1 MLIAGRYRL
10 HDPIGRG
17 AMGEVWRGRDETL
30 GRPVAVKL
38 LLAQESDPTA
48 ASRFRLEAQ
57 TAGRLNHP
65 HVVSVLDFGEQEGRL
80 FLVMELVDGDSV
92 AGLLSTAAPLPA
104 ERIAR
109 IAAQAAAGLAA
120 AHQQSIVHRDIKPAN
135 LLLDADGTLKIGD
148 FGIARFLDD
157 PAAALT
163 ATGQIIGTSLYL
175 APERA
180 LGKPAVPASDMYSL
194 GCVLY
199 QLLTGRPPFQ
209 ADTAIAI
216 LHQHLDATPVPPR
229 ELGLVLPPAFENY
242 LLGLLTKQPED
253 RPTAQQMADWFA
265 AGAWQGHPE
274 PLPSPLPNPVASF
287 AQDPPLPEPGPATT
301 YVLPSATL
309 PASGRGHRDRRQ
321 WADEARRLVRRRPRL
336 LGTLA
341 ATLVFLAAMLLGMT
355 LFTPERSS
363 ADIPQADPTTRT
375 TSPTPAPPHSTPEPS
390 TAPAASPT
398 PEPPPNTD
406 EDQDEDD

>member
-17 AMGEVWRGRDETL
+17 AMGEVWRGSDETL

-48 ASRFRLEAQ
+48 ATRFRLEAQ

-80 FLVMELVDGDSV
+80 FMVMELVDSDSL
-92 AGLLSTAAPLPA
+92 AGLLSTTAPLPA
-104 ERIAR
+104 ERVAR

-135 LLLDADGTLKIGD
+135 LLMDADGTLKIGD

-157 PAAALT
+157 PAGALT
-163 ATGQIIGTSLYL
+163 ATGHIIGTSLYL

-229 ELGLVLPPAFENY
+229 EFGVVLPPAFENY
-242 LLGLLTKQPED
+242 LLGLLAKQPED

-274 PLPSPLPNPVASF
+274 PLPSPLPAPVASF
-287 AQDPPLPEPGPATT
+287 VQDSPLPEPGPATT
-301 YVLPSATL
+301 YVLPSATVH
-309 PASGRGHRDRRQ
+309 AGVRGRRDRRQ
-321 WADEARRLVRRRPRL
+321 WAGEVRRFVGRPPRL

-341 ATLVFLAAMLLGMT
+341 AALVFLAAMLLGMT
-355 LFTPERSS
+355 LFSPERSS
-363 ADIPQADPTTRT
+363 ADIPQADPTART
-375 TSPTPAPPHSTPEPS
+375 TSPAPAPPHSSPEPS
-390 TAPAASPT
+390 TAPATSAT
-398 PEPPPNTD
+398 PEPPPSTD
-406 EDQDEDD
+406 EDQDEND